1 MRKRHHRGQSPASQY
16 FYLHTAIL
24 RRALQFI
31 PAPPTAQL
39 DQFRRLYY
47 THHYLHK
54 NLHSDRLILHT
65 LKQQP
70 IEAPEAEPNKTKM

>member
-1 MRKRHHRGQSPASQY
+1 MRKRHHSGQSPARQY

-24 RRALQFI
+24 RRALGFI
-31 PAPPTAQL
+31 PTSPTPQL
-39 DQFRRLYY
+39 DEFRRRYY

-54 NLHSDRLILHT
+54 NLHSHRIILHT

-70 IEAPEAEPNKTKM
+70 SEAPEAEPNKMKL